1 MPRRGAER
9 APADCRSEGEGE
21 RRVARRSHRH
31 LAPGRVDGVRVESRG
46 LSCAGQRRGEPR
58 CRTRGGGK
66 GATGVRCGVVEDD
79 TSPYAA
85 SMKCAPLTG
94 SNLDVRSDPLRPEA
108 RRDHPRGAAVRGR
121 EGRTLGRPNPAGTC
135 PVGGCAGVRNG
146 ARGPERGRTNGARG
160 SQRAGPSAG
169 GSAPGV
175 AARRGG
181 GQRRRARVRR
191 RRVRGRRVGPPA
203 AASSCRSGQRASA
216 SSASTARAAALRVA
230 TSDGRLRGS

>member
-1 MPRRGAER
+1 MGRNGLRPTAGARGRVSAGSLAARTGISPPGASTGCVSRAGACPVRDRGA
-9 APADCRSEGEGE
+9 AS
-21 RRVARRSHRH
+21 
-31 LAPGRVDGVRVESRG
+31 
-46 LSCAGQRRGEPR
+46 R

-108 RRDHPRGAAVRGR
+108 RRDRPRRAAVRGR

-146 ARGPERGRTNGARG
+146 ARGPERGRTKGARG
-160 SQRAGPSAG
+160 SQCAGPSAG